1 MPRYAAI
8 DIGSNTVRMEAAD
21 VTGDGPPRILAS
33 ERQVTRLGE
42 GVFRNGRIAP
52 QAIEELCGVLRN
64 MAAIY
69 KRLDVAGVRAVA
81 TAAVRDAA
89 NQKEF
94 VTRTS
99 EAIGSP
105 VEVISGQEEARLIHL
120 GVASRWPHSHE
131 RFLIIDIGGGSTEI
145 IFSEVGRMRQAFSR
159 PLGALRV
166 NEMFLRTDP
175 PRATD
180 IHRMEEYIQE
190 RIAPAIRKIDSAR
203 IDRVI
208 ATSATASAVVCAVN
222 RIPRARR
229 DEADRRKATT
239 VQVRKLYREISTLD
253 LKARQAMTGIGPRRA
268 EIIIPGAA
276 VLLRL
281 LEALNMQS
289 VYYSAAGVRD
299 GIIADL
305 AARGVGG
312 ELSRLSAEEREVVE
326 AMAIRFAV
334 PMRHARKIAKLA
346 NDLFSGFAD
355 THKLPRH
362 CGKLLE
368 AAAYLRDVGHYVS
381 DTRHH
386 KHSYYLVANS
396 DLPGFTRMEREIIA
410 NLCRYHRKATP
421 AAEHGNLLQM
431 DTESRHAITLLMPL
445 LRLADALD
453 RSRGQRIRSVECR
466 VRDSDFQLVLNVP
479 AETDIDLELWA
490 AERLGGMFREVYGKP
505 LALARNSSVS

>member
-8 DIGSNTVRMEAAD
+8 DIGSNSVRMEAAD

-42 GVFRNGRIAP
+42 GVFRNGRVAP
-52 QAIEELCGVLRN
+52 EAIESLCAVLRN

-69 KRLDVAGVRAVA
+69 KRLDVAGMRAVA
-81 TAAVRDAA
+81 TAAVRDAV
-89 NQKEF
+89 NQREF
-94 VTRTS
+94 VRRTS

-120 GVASRWPHSHE
+120 GVASRWPHPRE
-131 RFLIIDIGGGSTEI
+131 RCLIIDIGGGSTEI
-145 IFSEVGRMRQAFSR
+145 IFSETGRMRQAFSR

-166 NEMFLRTDP
+166 QAMFLRSDP
-175 PRATD
+175 PREND

-190 RIAPAIRKIDSAR
+190 RIAPAIRKIEAYH

-208 ATSATASAVVCAVN
+208 ATSATAAAVVSAVN

-229 DEADRRKATT
+229 EEADRRKATT
-239 VQVRKLYREISTLD
+239 AQVRKLYREIRSLD
-253 LKARQAMTGIGPRRA
+253 LKARQAKTGIGPRRA

-276 VLLRL
+276 VLLQL
-281 LEALNMQS
+281 LEALKMQS

-312 ELSRLSAEEREVVE
+312 ELSQLSAEEREVVE
-326 AMAIRFAV
+326 EMATRFAV
-334 PMRHARKIAKLA
+334 PLRHGRKIARLA
-346 NDLFSGFAD
+346 NNLFSGLAD
-355 THKLPRH
+355 VHKLPRH

-368 AAAYLRDVGHYVS
+368 AAAYLHDVGHYVS
-381 DTRHH
+381 DNRHH

-396 DLPGFTRMEREIIA
+396 DLPGFTLLEREIIA
-410 NLCRYHRKATP
+410 NLCRYHRKAVP
-421 AAEHGNLLQM
+421 AAEHSNLQLM
-431 DTESRHAITLLMPL
+431 DVDSRRAVTLLMPM
-445 LRLADALD
+445 LRMADALD
-453 RSRGQRIRSVECR
+453 RSRGQRIKSVDCR
-466 VRDSDFQLVLNVP
+466 IRDNDFQLLLNVAP
-479 AETDIDLELWA
+479 ETDIDLELWA
-490 AERLGGMFREVYGKP
+490 AERLGGMFREAYGKP
-505 LALARNSSVS
+505 VTLTRNS